1 MPCKASITGDQR
13 AQILR
18 CKSSTASIGVH
29 IKFSLLFF
37 FHAANSSWTFAFY
50 KNKTISSLT
59 TQPHLWWKEGHCTP
73 MVVRSTSHLTTKMM
87 HVCLLY
93 ANAVLLLPMHHPSPS
108 YSTTLSTIPFFGLFF
123 RSFFCALSLCTFY
136 TFPAPNINQVNLHH
150 VRAYTTHI
158 LQDWYMDS

>member
-1 MPCKASITGDQR
+1 MQKVMPCKAPITGDQR

-37 FHAANSSWTFAFY
+37 FTRQQLRARELFCFSY

-93 ANAVLLLPMHHPSPS
+93 ANAVLLPMHHPPPS
-108 YSTTLSTIPFFGLFF
+108 YSTTSSTIPFFGLFF
-123 RSFFCALSLCTFY
+123 RSFFCGLFLLHLLYLSC
-136 TFPAPNINQVNLHH
+136 PE
-150 VRAYTTHI
+150 
-158 LQDWYMDS
+158 S

>member
-37 FHAANSSWTFAFY
+37 FHAATARFSKIKLFL
-50 KNKTISSLT
+50 LT
-59 TQPHLWWKEGHCTP
+59 TQPHLVWKEGHCTP

-93 ANAVLLLPMHHPSPS
+93 ANAVLLPMHHPPPPYFNYPQS
-108 YSTTLSTIPFFGLFF
+108 IPFFGLFF
-123 RSFFCALSLCTFY
+123 RSFFCALSRLPLLYLSC
-136 TFPAPNINQVNLHH
+136 PEQLNLHH
-150 VRAYTTHI
+150 VRAYTTYI

>member
-1 MPCKASITGDQR
+1 MLCKAPITDDQR

-37 FHAANSSWTFAFY
+37 FHAATARFSKIKLFL
-50 KNKTISSLT
+50 LT
-59 TQPHLWWKEGHCTP
+59 TQPHLVWKEGHCTP

-123 RSFFCALSLCTFY
+123 RSFFCALSLVQLF
-136 TFPAPNINQVNLHH
+136 TFPAPNSNQLNLHH

-158 LQDWYMDS
+158 LQDWYMEQLSREF